1 MTTFLFS
8 PTYSYLPAYNQLQY
22 GLQSTNSSRG
32 GFSYLTGVKIDN
44 SLISTLSTQQLPNLT
59 YSTVDIHRIAQTEI
73 SYDIT
78 FDVIGATS
86 TPESIKS
93 LKVEVGE
100 TYNNSIRFNS
110 ISVSSGKAVLN
121 LTATP
126 ILSINDRVEVLLD
139 DTTYNQYLN
148 NFWKVTNIV
157 GNSITIDADYTNPGV
172 TQSGYIREGREY
184 YDASFNNGSVDIT
197 TTNVHKLSAGDTF
210 LLQLDTYAYGL
221 INIATASSPSGITN
235 LQTNVNGVT
244 YSLIGSTVT
253 GSSTASLAA
262 ALATE
267 INSYSTDF
275 TAFNNPSDR
284 PFVVYI
290 YSERLT
296 GDLSV
301 GSSFTY
307 STSGTVNLT
316 ATPFSK
322 TPKQG
327 PIGGWNSFN
336 GVWKVRSVL
345 SSTKIAT
352 DIPWQFST
360 ITGSQRGSII
370 SLSNYVDSVTA
381 ELETKWIMNRTFQYE
396 DFFEYVNPPLALTE
410 DPRTCI
416 SFSDWNDFGVVD
428 IMTLIGPTGSAV
440 TSFTMRVTYPVG
452 GAFFD
457 YVYPLQIVKGNK
469 EPRVSFGVGPANL
482 NPLSTTFSTTK
493 PESYNITIYDD
504 FGNIFYNKNFCYKC
518 RTKTYYRL
526 KWLNPLG
533 GWDFYDFNYADRT
546 ISGEKETFYRAI
558 GSVKGNT
565 WVKSNGERGLTV
577 YDNRTFD
584 NYLFYTD
591 LLKRDEAEW
600 LSGLFNSPEV
610 YLLEGSLLKPIIITG
625 EEFIRFGEANKVRQL
640 QFEARLAYNNITQVN

>member
-1 MTTFLFS
+1 MATFLFS

-44 SLISTLSTQQLPNLT
+44 LLISTLSTQQLPNLT

-78 FDVIGATS
+78 YNVIGATS
-86 TPESIKS
+86 TPESIKT

-100 TYNNSIRFNS
+100 TYNNSVRFNS
-110 ISVSSGKAVLN
+110 IGISSGKAVLN

-126 ILSINDRVEVLLD
+126 ILSVNDRVEVLLD
-139 DTTYNQYLN
+139 DNTYNQYLN
-148 NFWKVTNIV
+148 NFWKVTNIS
-157 GNSITIDADYTNPGV
+157 GNAVTIDADYTNPGV
-172 TQSGYIREGREY
+172 TQSGYIKEGREF

-197 TTNVHKLSAGDTF
+197 TTNNHRLSAGDTF

-235 LQTNVNGVT
+235 LQTNVNSVT

-262 ALATE
+262 ALAAE
-267 INSYSTDF
+267 INSFSTDF

-301 GSSFTY
+301 GSSFTF

-336 GVWKVRSVL
+336 GVWKVKSVL
-345 SSTKIAT
+345 SATKIST

-370 SLSNYVDSVTA
+370 SLSNYVDSVGA
-381 ELETKWIMNRTFQYE
+381 ESETKWIMNRTFQYE
-396 DFFEYVNPPLALTE
+396 DFFQYVNPPLALTE

-416 SFSDWNDFGVVD
+416 PFSDWNDFGVVD
-428 IMTLIGPTGSAV
+428 IMTLLGPTGSAV
-440 TSFTMRVTYPVG
+440 TSFTMRVTHPLG
-452 GAFFD
+452 GSFFD
-457 YVYPLQIVKGNK
+457 YIYPLQIIKGNK

-482 NPLSTTFSTTK
+482 NPLSSTFSTTK
-493 PESYNITIYDD
+493 PQSYNITIYDN

-518 RTKTYYRL
+518 RTKNYYRL

-558 GSVKGNT
+558 GSVKGNN
-565 WVKSNGERGLTV
+565 WVKSGGERGLTV

-591 LLKRDEAEW
+591 LLKRDEADW

-610 YLLEGSLLKPIIITG
+610 YLLEGSILKPIIIVG